1 MNIMKGI
8 MTNLLTIKQKDK
20 KQGKKNLVVIVLGL
34 IQPKK
39 ILIFLL
45 KLAKYKIALLN
56 QLKIN

>member
-8 MTNLLTIKQKDK
+8 MTDLLTIKQKDK
-20 KQGKKNLVVIVLGL
+20 KQGKKNLVAIVLGL